1 MDINTLRAGITV
13 VSFLIFIAIIVW
25 AVSPKNRDK
34 FDQAAL
40 VPFTEDD
47 APVRVTSA
55 AEK

>member
-1 MDINTLRAGITV
+1 MDINTLRTGITV
-13 VSFLIFIAIIVW
+13 ASFLIFIAIIAW
-25 AVSPKNRDK
+25 AVSPRNRGK

-55 AEK
+55 AGK